1 MVPARLTQTQKFV
14 MAKFIYEHASIYS
27 DYVLNFDDEVELFG
41 RTYYIRLNNEW
52 VLNGVR
58 QYDGIWE
65 VDINAGED
73 IPINP
78 EDEKEVFNIA
88 NAMRTFSLKERSD
101 IEEMER
107 RGIVDY
113 AFT

>member
-52 VLNGVR
+52 GHDGKR
-58 QYDGIWE
+58 AYDGIWE
-65 VDINAGED
+65 SDTNTCED
-73 IPINP
+73 FPINR
-78 EDEKEVFNIA
+78 EDEKEVFDIA
-88 NAMRTFSLKERSD
+88 NDMRTFSLKERSD